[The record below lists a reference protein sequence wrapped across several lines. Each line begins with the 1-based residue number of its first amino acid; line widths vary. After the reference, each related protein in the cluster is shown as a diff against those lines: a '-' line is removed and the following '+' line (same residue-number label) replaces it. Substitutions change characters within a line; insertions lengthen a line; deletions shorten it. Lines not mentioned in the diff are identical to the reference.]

1 GMKKGEAVVWGASY
15 ETPQKI
21 FVCAGS
27 EVKGYTNKGK
37 QFLSFEANLTESIN
51 AMHVSDTDLFVC
63 ASYIYNHYCEC
74 KDQDYYLS
82 GDKINDIVCLSAE
95 NLGHCPC
102 VEFVFSCPFGSALLY
117 DIEVPGPPSVLELY
131 NRDGGTNGEDILYG
145 TVDSKLGLIRIAD
158 SYSSSKWEIDND
170 KMKGGTRLLKKDD
183 GTVEVYAIDS
193 SDNIIH
199 VFVLSERVTSIHG
212 GCVGK
217 ESYDEVLTA
226 TYTGWV
232 TGLTTEPQQAEVGPG
247 EEVKMRSGDPEQTH
261 VTLRAELDQLQM
273 KVLQGSVKYQQT
285 SQSST
290 AISAMHMF
298 SVNDKFTLCQDD
310 ASYSLTLEVQTA
322 IGNLLLQL
330 KEIASTLYFL
340 CCVLN
345 PKGRFE
351 RFFCSGPQTWVKV
364 YISDDSVSHTLKM
377 IRLMLEYQ
385 LHLAK
390 KFQLIDSLKGNADFL
405 TPEYCNILDESAYLT
420 ECQDQRCH
428 CCWKCLD
435 NYDLDSLMNFF
446 NEDTNFDTSFVMAC
460 CFV

>member
-1 GMKKGEAVVWGASY
+1 MNVYLFQPVSKTLPGQKITRLELDEAL

-21 FVCAGS
+21 FVC
-27 EVKGYTNKGK
+27 VL
-37 QFLSFEANLTESIN
+37 FLSFEANLTESIN
-51 AMHVSDTDLFVC
+51 YADLFVC

-95 NLGHCPC
+95 NLGRIVH
-102 VEFVFSCPFGSALLY
+102 VLGSELLY

-145 TVDSKLGLIRIAD
+145 TVDSKLGLIRITD
-158 SYSSSKWEIDND
+158 SYSSSKWEIDNV
-170 KMKGGTRLLKKDD
+170 KTKGGTSLDSNPAVPDGLLESIWMIQKKI
-183 GTVEVYAIDS
+183 G
-193 SDNIIH
+193 
-199 VFVLSERVTSIHG
+199 RM
-212 GCVGK
+212 
-217 ESYDEVLTA
+217 SY
-226 TYTGWV
+226 GWV
-232 TGLTTEPQQAEVGPG
+232 TGLTTEPQQVEVGPG
-247 EEVKMRSGDPEQTH
+247 EEVKIRLGYPEQTH

-298 SVNDKFTLCQDD
+298 SVNDTFTLCQDD

-322 IGNLLLQL
+322 IGNLLLQM

-351 RFFCSGPQTWVKV
+351 RFFARERSAIDTAMTTLLAFQTPRCEPKDLGHQ
-364 YISDDSVSHTLKM
+364 INDDSVGHTLKM
-377 IRLMLEYQ
+377 IHLTLEYQ
-385 LHLAK
+385 LHLAR

-420 ECQDQRCH
+420 ECQDQWCH
-428 CCWKCLD
+428 YCWKCLD
-435 NYDLDSLMNFF
+435 NYDLDSLMNFS